1 MLESKVGVLI
11 GAVVLCVV
19 FWLVGGFVFQ
29 ASFAGMICVIIGIT
43 IVEAR
48 PGETCASKCEC
59 GCPIEKA
66 TEMWSC
72 AFCEAKRQ
80 VAVEILKDKIQ
91 KAWGS
96 KMEKVADAVLA
107 AKDAEWK
114 AMLAKGKAKMELK
127 DQMLK
132 ILAKSEK

>member
-1 MLESKVGVLI
+1 MEGKCSQDAHGQET
-11 GAVVLCVV
+11 CR
-19 FWLVGGFVFQ
+19 
-29 ASFAGMICVIIGIT
+29 
-43 IVEAR
+43 VEAR
-48 PGETCASKCEC
+48 PQETCASKCEC

-80 VAVEILKDKIQ
+80 AAVEILKGKIQ

-114 AMLAKGKAKMELK
+114 AMLAKGKAKMDLK